1 MEVGF
6 SGEAQEDLRYWK
18 KLGDVAV
25 MRRIE
30 LLVDAI
36 RENPY
41 QGIGKPEALKYEL
54 AGYWSRRINREHR
67 IVYSVEEETV
77 FVYSLRGHY
86 V

>member
-18 KLGDVAV
+18 KVGDVAV

-67 IVYSVEEETV
+67 IVYRVEEEMA